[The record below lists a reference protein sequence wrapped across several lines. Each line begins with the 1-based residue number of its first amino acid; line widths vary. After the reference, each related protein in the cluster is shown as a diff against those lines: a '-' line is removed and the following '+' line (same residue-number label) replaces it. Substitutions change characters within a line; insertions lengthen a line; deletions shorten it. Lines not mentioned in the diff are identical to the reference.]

1 MLTKSLVLKIFE
13 GFSIERWN
21 DLVRPFDMIEMDKA
35 AEKMMAAYIIGKF
48 EEERGQSLDWDW
60 MIHAS
65 FFELLRKIALCDIKS
80 PVQRM
85 IRRDYPAEYKKL
97 NQWVVQQYRGLL
109 PQKGLLER
117 FEDYCC
123 GPAPDPTSLVGR
135 TARMFRAAHKYS
147 TLREFQMISVV
158 NEKFRLDPIEEGLNR
173 DIEEYLDLRAL
184 QLLVTKQ
191 KPYRFLMMLEQLR
204 FQTRWNQTPRVPR
217 TSVLGHSFFVAIL
230 TLLLEYAS
238 GTTFCEGRRYNNFFC
253 GLFHDLPEAVTRDII
268 SPVKQATDGLPH
280 IVKLIEDE
288 IVGKEL
294 SPLMDDCYRDELMY
308 FTSNEFANRIRVPE
322 PGTLFARE
330 MPEEVAQLPPGQQ
343 LEVSF
348 EELNQRYNFDEFS
361 PVDGNLVKVADHIA
375 AFLEADSSIRYGIT
389 SQHLTSGKE
398 NLLRLYRQRGR
409 VNGFDVA
416 AFFSQFQ
423 EG

>member
-1 MLTKSLVLKIFE
+1 MLTKALVLKIFE

-21 DLVRPFDMIEMDKA
+21 DLVRPFEMIEMDKA
-35 AEKMMAAYIIGKF
+35 AEKMIVAYIIGKF
-48 EEERGQSLDWDW
+48 EEERGQVLDWDW

-85 IRRDYPAEYKKL
+85 IRREYPQEYKKL
-97 NQWVVQQYRGLL
+97 NEWVVQQYRGLL
-109 PQKGLLER
+109 PTDSLMER
-117 FEDYCC
+117 FELYCC
-123 GPAPDPTSLVGR
+123 GPAPAPDTLEGK
-135 TARMFRAAHKYS
+135 TARVFRAAHKYS

-158 NEKFRLDPIEEGLNR
+158 NEKFRLNPIEEGLNR

-184 QLLVTKQ
+184 QLLLTKQ
-191 KPYRFLMMLEQLR
+191 RPYRFLMMLEQLR

-230 TLLLEYAS
+230 TLLLEYS
-238 GTTFCEGRRYNNFFC
+238 TGVTFCEKRRYNNFFC

-280 IVKLIEDE
+280 IVKLIEE
-288 IVGKEL
+288 AIVGKEL
-294 SPLMDDCYRDELMY
+294 SPLMDDCYKSELLY
-308 FTSNEFANRIRVPE
+308 FTSNEFANRIRVPSSDS
-322 PGTLFARE
+322 LFAGDVPE
-330 MPEEVAQLPPGQQ
+330 AVAKMPAGEQ

-348 EELNQRYNFDEFS
+348 EELNTRYNFSDFS
-361 PVDGNLVKVADHIA
+361 PVDGKLVKVADHIA

-389 SQHLTSGKE
+389 SPHLTSGKA
-398 NLLRLYRQRGR
+398 NLLKIYSGGKSI
-409 VNGFDVA
+409 NGINVDS
-416 AFFSQFQ
+416 FFSQF
-423 EG
+423 E

>member
-1 MLTKSLVLKIFE
+1 MLTKTLALKIFE

-21 DLVRPFDMIEMDKA
+21 DLVRPFELIEMDKA
-35 AEKMMAAYIIGKF
+35 AEKMMVAYIIAKY
-48 EEERGQSLDWDW
+48 EEDRGQSIDWDW

-85 IRRDYPAEYKKL
+85 IRCDYPEEYKKL
-97 NQWVVQQYRGLL
+97 NQWVVQQYEELL
-109 PQKGLLER
+109 PDKKLLKR
-117 FEDYCC
+117 FEQYCC
-123 GPAPDPTSLVGR
+123 GSSPEPDTFTGH
-135 TARMFRAAHKYS
+135 TAKLLRAAHKFS

-158 NEKFRLDPIEEGLNR
+158 NEKFRLDPIEEGLNQ
-173 DIEEYLDLRAL
+173 DIKDFLDLRAI
-184 QLLVTKQ
+184 QLLLTKQ
-191 KPYRFLMMLEQLR
+191 GPYRFLLSLEQLR

-230 TLLLEYAS
+230 TLLLEYSS
-238 GTTFCEGRRYNNFFC
+238 GVTFCEKRRYNNFFC

-268 SPVKQATDGLPH
+268 SPVKQATDGLPQ

-294 SPLMDDCYRDELMY
+294 YPLMDNCFRQELLY
-308 FTSNEFANRIRVPE
+308 FTSNEFANRIRIPH
-322 PGTLFARE
+322 PNTLFVGE
-330 MPEEVAQLPPGQQ
+330 MPEEVARLPAGQQ

-348 EELNQRYNFDEFS
+348 DDLNNRYNFAEFS
-361 PVDGNLVKVADHIA
+361 PVDGRIVKVADHIA

-389 SQHLTSGKE
+389 SPHLTSGKA
-398 NLLRLYRQRGR
+398 NLLKIYSRDRL
-409 VNGFDVA
+409 VNGIDVMD
-416 AFFSQFQ
+416 FFNQFQ
-423 EG
+423 